1 MTKHAKGTSKKL
13 PLVAGAWEAAT
24 GGQLCLQAHYAAI
37 VEAHK
42 DVEIYQLGDVDCPSC
57 LRLMAE
63 KHEAIAEMFRARL
76 AALTGPARCRVYD
89 TACINPSYCAAR
101 DACCAG
107 DPDCQPDA
115 KEAP

>member
-1 MTKHAKGTSKKL
+1 MTKHAHN
-13 PLVAGAWEAAT
+13 VMD
-24 GGQLCLQAHYAAI
+24 GQLCLRSHYTAI

-63 KHEAIAEMFRARL
+63 KHEALAEVFRGRL
-76 AALTGPARCRVYD
+76 SKLTPTAADPKREAWRCRVYD
-89 TACINPSYCAAR
+89 AACINPSYCDAR

-107 DPDCQPDA
+107 DMNCRPEVP
-115 KEAP
+115 